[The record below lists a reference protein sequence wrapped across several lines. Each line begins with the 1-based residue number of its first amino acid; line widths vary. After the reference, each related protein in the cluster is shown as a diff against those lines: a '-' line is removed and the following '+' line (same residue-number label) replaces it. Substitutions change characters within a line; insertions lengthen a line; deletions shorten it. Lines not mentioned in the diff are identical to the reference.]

1 MKAKILL
8 LFSCLL
14 LSVGVFA
21 SERVVWSGNQPISWS
36 PATFAGLNYYKV
48 QNFNDLQPGETIKIY
63 TKRYFSDWNTQ
74 YTLVY
79 LPAGSWT
86 SISTDDFDN
95 NPSDGIIR
103 YTPSADKVADIVAN
117 GLIVSGIGYDLRQV
131 AIVSANGEKTI
142 ANFDTLNISWA
153 KADPGIQF
161 MTNSASVDFS
171 QVSQGSTIKIY
182 TEATSSNPTYALRY
196 IDNTSKWSW
205 IPASH
210 SFANDVMSYKVPTRA
225 ISDSIRNRGIV
236 LTGNK
241 YAINRIAVE
250 STRDIIL
257 WEGEEVITNWG
268 QYCDMKDYK
277 GFVSEGD
284 SIYVMV
290 SDTDKTVANYPQVH
304 IKWDATTGT
313 NRDKSFSCGATYTYP
328 CEFGMLVADTMI
340 TQMAE
345 TNKLYINGKGVTV
358 NRVRLRKAAN
368 DAQETTVWTAKGKAI
383 SWQEAP
389 QPTYAGVQ
397 FDTWAESTP
406 NIDLTSVQ
414 AGDVFTVHVTAGINN
429 PSYQVNHKRGSEWTW
444 TRIDEDFNTTNAPT
458 TAGAKGYFTYT
469 VSDSTAATIPTRG
482 IVFTGIGYNIDFIT
496 RTIPASNLT
505 LNDNVDESAKLSR
518 LQALDGPANI
528 TINRTI
534 YKDGYYNTLC
544 LPFDVPTLAGTP
556 LEGATVR
563 AFESAEVIDNVV
575 YVTINDVR
583 SLSAGV
589 PYLVRFEAGEDI
601 DAMTFND
608 VTVTA
613 TTGRVTESTAMN
625 FNGILQP
632 TELDASENLLFLGE
646 NNTLYWPE
654 IAANLNG
661 FRAYFSVISA
671 LGAPKRGMR
680 ACLQEG
686 AKPMPTSIDVI
697 TTENNAT
704 KCIYNGQ
711 LIIIKDGIQYNMLGQ
726 RQ

>member
-1 MKAKILL
+1 MRKFF
-8 LFSCLL
+8 LFIGAMMLAVTSLQ
-14 LSVGVFA
+14 A

-79 LPAGSWT
+79 LPSGVWT
-86 SISTDDFDN
+86 SISTDDFNN

-103 YTPSADKVADIVAN
+103 YTPSAEKVADIASN

-131 AIVSANGEKTI
+131 AIASANGEKTI
-142 ANFDTLNISWA
+142 ANYDTLKISWA
-153 KADPGIQF
+153 NNGTGVQF
-161 MTNSASVDFS
+161 MTKSASVDFS

-182 TEATSSNPTYALRY
+182 TEAADNNPTYALRY

-250 STRDIIL
+250 STRDVIL
-257 WEGEEVITNWG
+257 WEGEEVFTTWG
-268 QYCDMKDYK
+268 GKCEMKDYK
-277 GFVSEGD
+277 GFISEGD
-284 SIYVMV
+284 SIYVLV
-290 SDTDKTVANYPQVH
+290 SDTDRYVSSSPQVQVR
-304 IKWDATTGT
+304 WDPSSTAKRFVTFQCKKAETFP
-313 NRDKSFSCGATYTYP
+313 REY
-328 CEFGMLVADTMI
+328 GMLVADTMVN
-340 TQMAE
+340 QMAE
-345 TNKLYINGKGVTV
+345 TNRLYINGIGVTV

-383 SWQEAP
+383 SWEEAP
-389 QPTYAGVQ
+389 QLTYAGVQ
-397 FDTWAESTP
+397 FDTWAETTP

-414 AGDVFTVHVTAGINN
+414 AGDVFTVHVTAGKDN
-429 PSYQVNHKRGSEWTW
+429 PSYQVNHKRGTEWTW
-444 TRIDEDFNTTNAPT
+444 TRIDEDFNTTNAPI

-469 VSDSTAATIPTRG
+469 VSDSTAATIPDRG

-505 LNDNVDESAKLSR
+505 LNDNVDESTKLIR
-518 LQALDGPANI
+518 LQALGGPANI
-528 TINRTI
+528 TINRTL
-534 YKDGYYNTLC
+534 YKDSYYNTLC
-544 LPFDVPTLAGTP
+544 LPFDVPTLTGTP

-563 AFESAEVIDNVV
+563 AFESAEVVGDMV
-575 YVTINDVR
+575 YVTINDAQ

-589 PYLVRFEAGEDI
+589 PYLVRFEEGEDI
-601 DAMTFND
+601 NAMTFND

-613 TTGRVTESTAMN
+613 TSGGATESTVMN
-625 FNGILQP
+625 FNGILRP
-632 TELDASENLLFLGE
+632 TELTASEEYLFLGA

-654 IAANLNG
+654 ASAELKG
-661 FRAYFSVISA
+661 FRAYFKVNTGA
-671 LGAPKRGMR
+671 GAPPRGMR
-680 ACLQEG
+680 ACLHEG
-686 AKPMPTSIDVI
+686 PVSNPTSI
-697 TTENNAT
+697 ENTFIDSAVE
-704 KCIYNGQ
+704 KRIENGQ
-711 LIIIKDGIQYNMLGQ
+711 IIIIKDGIQYNILGQ